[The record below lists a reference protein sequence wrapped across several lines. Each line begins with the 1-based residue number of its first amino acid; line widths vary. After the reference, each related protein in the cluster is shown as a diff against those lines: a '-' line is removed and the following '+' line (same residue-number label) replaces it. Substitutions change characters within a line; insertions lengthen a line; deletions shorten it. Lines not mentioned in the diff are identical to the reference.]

1 MKKVLLKGT
10 GQDRVEKQDEL
21 KYKYSIISDE
31 NLILSQEYPDP
42 VPINDV
48 IEQEGGMPNTVWK
61 ILKTMKQGEKIECKI
76 TSEAFQQDEK
86 DYFKQNLTN
95 INQENILIKIEI

>member
-31 NLILSQEYPDP
+31 NLILSHEYPDP

-48 IEQEGGMPNTVWK
+48 IE
-61 ILKTMKQGEKIECKI
+61 
-76 TSEAFQQDEK
+76 
-86 DYFKQNLTN
+86 
-95 INQENILIKIEI
+95 